1 MHRTRTLG
9 GIVLIAT
16 GLVWI
21 GQGTGL
27 IPGQSF
33 MVGDPAW
40 ALIGAVGVVFG
51 IAFII
56 LDERRHRRPP
66 G

>member
-1 MHRTRTLG
+1 MHRTRTIG
-9 GIVLIAT
+9 GVVLIAT

-27 IPGQSF
+27 IRGQSF
-33 MVGDPAW
+33 MVGDPVW

-56 LDERRHRRPP
+56 LDQRHRPRPP

>member
-1 MHRTRTLG
+1 MHRTRTIG
-9 GIVLIAT
+9 GVVLIAT
-16 GLVWI
+16 GLIWI
-21 GQGTGL
+21 GQGVGL
-27 IPGQSF
+27 LEGQSF

-40 ALIGAVGVVFG
+40 ALIGAVGVAFG

-56 LDERRHRRPP
+56 LDERRRPRPP